1 MKILMAHDGS
11 KQADL
16 ALKRA
21 MHLASKMNAS
31 LVVISVIPDL
41 FTDFYIMMDV
51 SDGESQGLSRT
62 MAENTNRF
70 MAGISEA
77 LAKSGLEV
85 ATKVIFGSP
94 AKTIIDIAKSEKVD
108 MIVVGSHGRTG
119 PEKFL
124 LGSVTSRVVDHAPCD
139 VLVVR

>member
-41 FTDFYIMMDV
+41 FTDFYMMDI
-51 SDGESQGLSRT
+51 SDGESQSLSRA

-108 MIVVGSHGRTG
+108 MIVLGSHGRTG
-119 PEKFL
+119 PAKFL
-124 LGSVTSRVVDHAPCD
+124 LGSVTSRVVEHAPCD